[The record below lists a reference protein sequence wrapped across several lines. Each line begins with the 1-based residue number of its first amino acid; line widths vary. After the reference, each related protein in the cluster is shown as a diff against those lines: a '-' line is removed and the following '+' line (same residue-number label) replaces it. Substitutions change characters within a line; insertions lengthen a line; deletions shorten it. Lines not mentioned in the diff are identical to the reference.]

1 MGAPTVILLALAM
14 SGGSGQAAEITAESP
29 AIPWTALHFEAR
41 KLLASATSVIRHELL
56 PAAALAEQLREP
68 PGFKGVP
75 LPPTVVQLSVET
87 DLPVGRDEQVRV
99 WLDPTSL
106 AALQTEKRTFGKR
119 PYEKLFR
126 YVSGGYYE
134 WRRAAANEREALLAP
149 QYWSDLRQSWAGM
162 PTGEEAA
169 AVVADPYA
177 LLFMVSAAQLHR
189 PGGHLTAWIVS
200 RGYLVE
206 LAFADAG
213 LTRRSV
219 DYLERWP
226 GGERRRRADA
236 LVRLVHVRAAGR
248 VSGTAHQ
255 RVELGFLGMQDEL
268 TIALDAGTG
277 VPLEFSGRARTVG
290 PLVVRLTR
298 AELPAPPN

>member
-1 MGAPTVILLALAM
+1 MSTPTVILLALAM
-14 SGGSGQAAEITAESP
+14 SVGNSQAAETEAAP
-29 AIPWTALHFEAR
+29 AAAPWTALHFEAR
-41 KLLASATSVIRHELL
+41 KLLASATSVIRYELL

-99 WLDPTSL
+99 WLDPVTF

-134 WRRAAANEREALLAP
+134 WRRAPADEREAPLSP
-149 QYWSDLRQSWAGM
+149 QEWSDLSHGWAGSR
-162 PTGEEAA
+162 G
-169 AVVADPYA
+169 AVPDNTVLADPYA
-177 LLFMVSAAQLHR
+177 LLYIVSAAQLHR

-200 RGYLVE
+200 RGYPVE

-236 LVRLVHVRAAGR
+236 LVRLVHVRTAGR
-248 VSGTAHQ
+248 GGGATHQ
-255 RVELGFLGMQDEL
+255 RVELGFWGMQDGL

-290 PLVVRLTR
+290 PLVVRLIR